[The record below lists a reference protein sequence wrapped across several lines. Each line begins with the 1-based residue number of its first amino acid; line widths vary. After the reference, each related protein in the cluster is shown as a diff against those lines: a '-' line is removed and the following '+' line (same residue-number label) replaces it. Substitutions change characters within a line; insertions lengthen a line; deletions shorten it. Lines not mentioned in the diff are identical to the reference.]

1 MVGVDL
7 TVVEAC
13 LLDSR
18 RGAGFV
24 VAVAGSGSRHTVVVL
39 VRLDIVAVRPVRA
52 QLKMTVRRVSLA
64 VSFANLMLE
73 R

>member
-1 MVGVDL
+1 MVVVDL

-24 VAVAGSGSRHTVVVL
+24 VVAVGFDLRCTVVVL